1 MLEKLKKDPL
11 YVVAFVFVL
20 FMAFSF
26 VGWAYEML
34 NDAIVRGGWHW
45 RSSLAGPWCPIYGIG
60 GLLIVAC
67 FKKVSKLDGLSVPKK
82 ILRVILIA
90 IGIYLLVTAVELAG
104 SYIIEAT
111 MGYMP
116 WDYSTS
122 WGNFEGRIAPEF
134 TIRFVI
140 GGLVFLYLV
149 EPVISR
155 WGESHRSAL
164 IGIAGVLAALFVVDN
179 ALEAAGVWA
188 DVIPRDAEVF
198 VKP

>member
-1 MLEKLKKDPL
+1 MLDKLKKDPL
-11 YVVAFVFVL
+11 DAIALVFIL
-20 FMAFSF
+20 FMVFSF
-26 VGWAYEML
+26 VGWAYEMI
-34 NDAIVRGGWHW
+34 NDAICQGGWHW
-45 RSSLAGPWCPIYGIG
+45 RSSLVGPWCPIYGIG

-67 FKKVSKLDGLSVPKK
+67 FKKVSVLDGLSVPKK

-90 IGIYLLVTAVELAG
+90 IGIYLLVTVVALAG

-140 GGLVFLYLV
+140 GGLFFLYLF
-149 EPVISR
+149 EPVITK
-155 WGESHRSAL
+155 WAASHRSAA
-164 IGIAGVLAALFVVDN
+164 IAVAVVLAVLFVVDN
-179 ALEAAGVWA
+179 ALESAGVWA

-198 VKP
+198 IKQ